1 MLCKLQPMFPCFVL
15 PDQHCGKSLSPKISW
30 VSKYKRSTRETIFR
44 ATVGTSLFVGPTN
57 LDTIFTNPLTTLCP
71 LLLKLVTC
79 LLKKGSSRK
88 QQRLFTVADFG
99 NVTSVTFWTIYI
111 DAADFTKISHQ
122 NITLHRAEI
131 QHIVVFAMG
140 FQAERKYWLFWM

>member
-1 MLCKLQPMFPCFVL
+1 MPEISIRFTSPCKKKGWKTIS
-15 PDQHCGKSLSPKISW
+15 CGNETIYKI
-30 VSKYKRSTRETIFR
+30 STRETIFR

-79 LLKKGSSRK
+79 LLKKGFSRK

-131 QHIVVFAMG
+131 QHIVVFPMG